1 MSENFEKSDETI
13 QEEKEEDRG
22 TGEEVQIPSSGRL
35 SNVNYDSDDD
45 DDEEEL
51 TSRQKFRK
59 RFWDFYET
67 NEFLIL
73 VVIAICLARAY
84 PPLGAEYLKPKIT
97 AGWIAVILIFLM
109 AGLALRTEEFVK
121 AFQQIYFNAFV
132 QLFNFGFISVCVF
145 GFSRLMVTLGAISQE
160 LGNGMAICGC
170 LPITVNM
177 CVVLTKASGGDEA
190 AAIFNTAFANMIG
203 IFISPLL
210 IVLYIGVE
218 GGIDT
223 KKTFLELSLKVLLPL
238 FVGQVL
244 QKTSKLVVRFVK
256 KFKKYFLRGQEY
268 CLVFIL
274 YTTFCKT
281 FAGNKR
287 TKITQIL
294 WMILFQFILLMFFT
308 TLAWYSLKFLFPVKP
323 KLRVM
328 GLFGCTHKT
337 IAVGVPLITSIYATS
352 PNLGVYTLPLLI
364 WYPMQLIIG
373 TCLLSNLKLFLES
386 ERKRLEG
393 EEETNSDDIE
403 SASDGEHAI
412 IDDGLVDKDNKH
424 NKLQEPSFT
433 VAGDAD
439 DNDREGV
446 DSIEAGAETG
456 LVDVETGAK
465 D

>member
-1 MSENFEKSDETI
+1 MIRDNNQEPLPPAENVSTQEDEA
-13 QEEKEEDRG
+13 
-22 TGEEVQIPSSGRL
+22 S
-35 SNVNYDSDDD
+35 DD
-45 DDEEEL
+45 DDEEPL

-59 RFWDFYET
+59 RAWAFYNQ

-84 PPLGAEYLKPKIT
+84 PPLGAVYLEPKIT
-97 AGWIAVILIFLM
+97 AGWLAVIIIFLM

-177 CVVLTKASGGDEA
+177 CVVLTKAAGGDEA

-210 IVLYIGVE
+210 IVLYIGVQ
-218 GGIDT
+218 GGVDT
-223 KKTFLELSLKVLLPL
+223 AKTFQDLSIKVLLPL

-244 QKTSKLVVRFVK
+244 QKTSKLVIRFVK

-287 TKITQIL
+287 TKFTEIL
-294 WMILFQFILLMFFT
+294 WMILFVFILLMFFT
-308 TLAWYSLKFLFPVKP
+308 ILAWNILKIMIPDKP

-337 IAVGVPLITSIYATS
+337 IAVGVPLITSIYSNS
-352 PNLGVYTLPLLI
+352 PNLGIYTLPLLI

-373 TCLLSNLKLFLES
+373 TFLVPKFRIFLKNEA
-386 ERKRLEG
+386 ERLGTKDDIDDASPSDQQFTAGREVSD
-393 EEETNSDDIE
+393 EEAAVDIPEVSDDH
-403 SASDGEHAI
+403 SAA
-412 IDDGLVDKDNKH
+412 
-424 NKLQEPSFT
+424 
-433 VAGDAD
+433 A
-439 DNDREGV
+439 EGQ
-446 DSIEAGAETG
+446 DEGAT
-456 LVDVETGAK
+456 K
-465 D
+465 

>member
-132 QLFNFGFISVCVF
+132 QLYNFGFISACVF
-145 GFSRLMVTLGAISQE
+145 GFSRLIITLGAISKE
-160 LGNGMAICGC
+160 LGDGLAICGC

-177 CVVLTKASGGDEA
+177 CVVLTKAAGGDEA

-210 IVLYIGVE
+210 IVLYIGVQ
-218 GGIDT
+218 GGVDT
-223 KKTFLELSLKVLLPL
+223 AKTFQDLSIKVLLPL

-244 QKTSKLVVRFVK
+244 QKTSKLVIRFVK

-287 TKITQIL
+287 TKFTEIL
-294 WMILFQFILLMFFT
+294 WMILFVFILLMFFT
-308 TLAWYSLKFLFPVKP
+308 ILAWNILKIMIPDKP

-337 IAVGVPLITSIYATS
+337 IAVGVPLITSIYSNS
-352 PNLGVYTLPLLI
+352 PNLGIYTLPLLI

-373 TCLLSNLKLFLES
+373 TFLVPKFRIFLKNEA
-386 ERKRLEG
+386 ERLGTKDDIDDASPSDQQFTAGREVSD
-393 EEETNSDDIE
+393 EEAAVDIPEVSDDH
-403 SASDGEHAI
+403 SAA
-412 IDDGLVDKDNKH
+412 
-424 NKLQEPSFT
+424 
-433 VAGDAD
+433 A
-439 DNDREGV
+439 EGQ
-446 DSIEAGAETG
+446 DEGAT
-456 LVDVETGAK
+456 K
-465 D
+465 

>member
-132 QLFNFGFISVCVF
+132 QLYNFGFISACVF
-145 GFSRLMVTLGAISQE
+145 GFSRLIITLGAISKE
-160 LGNGMAICGC
+160 LGDGLAICGC

-210 IVLYIGVE
+210 IVLYIGVQ
-218 GGIDT
+218 GGVDT
-223 KKTFLELSLKVLLPL
+223 AKTFQDLSIKVLLPL

-244 QKTSKLVVRFVK
+244 QKTSKLVIRFVK

-287 TKITQIL
+287 TKFTEIL
-294 WMILFQFILLMFFT
+294 WMILFVFILLMFFT
-308 TLAWYSLKFLFPVKP
+308 ILAWNILKIMIPDKP

-337 IAVGVPLITSIYATS
+337 IAVGVPLITSIYSNS
-352 PNLGVYTLPLLI
+352 PNLGIYTLPLLI

-373 TCLLSNLKLFLES
+373 TFLVPKFRIFLKNEA
-386 ERKRLEG
+386 ERLGTKDDIDDASPSDQQFTAGREVSD
-393 EEETNSDDIE
+393 EEAAVDIPEVSDDH
-403 SASDGEHAI
+403 SAA
-412 IDDGLVDKDNKH
+412 
-424 NKLQEPSFT
+424 
-433 VAGDAD
+433 A
-439 DNDREGV
+439 EGQ
-446 DSIEAGAETG
+446 DEGAT
-456 LVDVETGAK
+456 K
-465 D
+465 